1 MVVLPTLRQLQFF
14 IALVRQKSF
23 SRAAE
28 DCLVSQST
36 LSAAIMELESILDA
50 QLVDRSSRDFALTPI
65 GEDIA
70 QRAARLLAEA
80 EDLAHA
86 AAGREPLTGTF
97 HLGVIPTIG
106 PFLLPA
112 LMKKLM
118 KNYPQLK
125 LYLHE
130 DLTAGLIER
139 LQAGQLDMVLM
150 AFPYRL
156 ENINTKIIGVDKFVF
171 ACAKT
176 HRLAGRKFI
185 KADELEKQDLMLLE
199 DGHCL
204 RDHALSACHLQSQ
217 KQTTSVGAAS
227 FGAASLFTLVQMV
240 RAGLGV
246 TLLPEMALRHGL
258 TKPQDIIALPI
269 KGKPVP
275 HRQIGLAW
283 RKAAGREGDAQ
294 AFAEILSPLLSP
306 KL

>member
-1 MVVLPTLRQLQFF
+1 MIALPTLRQLQFF
-14 IALVRQKSF
+14 IALVRRQSF
-23 SRAAE
+23 SRAAD

-36 LSAAIMELESILDA
+36 LSAAIKELEIVLGA
-50 QLVDRSSRDFALTPI
+50 QLVDRTSRNFALTPI

-80 EDLAHA
+80 EDLTRA

-97 HLGVIPTIG
+97 HLGVIPTMG
-106 PFLLPA
+106 PFLLPT

-150 AFPYRL
+150 AFPYQL

-204 RDHALSACHLQSQ
+204 RDHALSACRLQSK
-217 KQTTSVGAAS
+217 KQAAI

-258 TKPQDIIALPI
+258 AKPQDIVALPI

-275 HRQIGLAW
+275 HRKIGLAW
-283 RKAAGREGDAQ
+283 RNAAGREGDAD

-306 KL
+306 LP

>member
-1 MVVLPTLRQLQFF
+1 MIALPTLRQLQFF

-50 QLVDRSSRDFALTPI
+50 PLVDRSSRDFALTPI

-80 EDLAHA
+80 EDLARA
-86 AAGREPLTGTF
+86 AMERAPLTGTF
-97 HLGVIPTIG
+97 HLGIIPTIG

-112 LMKKLM
+112 LMKKLI
-118 KNYPQLK
+118 KGYPQLK

-150 AFPYRL
+150 AFPYQL
-156 ENINTKIIGVDKFVF
+156 ENMGTKIVGVDEFVF
-171 ACAKT
+171 VCAKT

-185 KADELEKQDLMLLE
+185 RAEELEEQDLMLLE

-204 RDHALSACHLQSQ
+204 RDHALSACHLRSQ
-217 KQTTSVGAAS
+217 KQLAS

-246 TLLPEMALRHGL
+246 TLLPTMALRHGL
-258 TKPQDIIALPI
+258 AKQQDIVALPI
-269 KGKPVP
+269 RDKPVP

-283 RKAAGREGDAQ
+283 RKAAGRESDGA
-294 AFAEILSPLLSP
+294 ALAEILSPLLSP
-306 KL
+306 KS